1 MNFLMYRGGRCDSLC
16 PGYLKEC
23 WAFNVSGIL
32 PAGSNC
38 RALDPHPLHTLS
50 LSKSSFKEITQI
62 SALENR
68 LVCGALSPV
77 SHQRRD
83 NWDLAV
89 LVDPRL
95 QVLQRV
101 QRRIVEAKWV
111 GLNGVV
117 EGLLEGVV
125 LKL

>member
-1 MNFLMYRGGRCDSLC
+1 MSL
-16 PGYLKEC
+16 GYY
-23 WAFNVSGIL
+23 
-32 PAGSNC
+32 
-38 RALDPHPLHTLS
+38 PLVQTAEPSTPIRYTHSLS